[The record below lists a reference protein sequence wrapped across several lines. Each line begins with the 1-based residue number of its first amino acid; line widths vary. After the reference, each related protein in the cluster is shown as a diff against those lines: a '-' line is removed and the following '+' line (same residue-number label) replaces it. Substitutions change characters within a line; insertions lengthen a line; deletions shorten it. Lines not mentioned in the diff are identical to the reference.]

1 MSLNMVYESDD
12 AVLVANA
19 LLLLLDQLDG
29 LAQRCPLGSL
39 VIASGD
45 VLISLAQSWEATSF
59 EIEDDVVYV
68 VTVPAPVST
77 AKNHGVVFNHSL
89 RTKSSAEAAVLTC
102 PVDLYLQKPSI
113 ESMRSAGVVLEDE
126 IALIDTGLVIFTGA
140 ALQSLLDLRQS
151 AFVND
156 HGKINEAAQNQY
168 LRFEL
173 YTELLLAC
181 FTSSNMLHDFPDYA
195 HAAGFKSE
203 QSLSEVQ
210 KAGLEW
216 MWSTFHQFQLHMV
229 YFPRGEFLH
238 LGTSREVFNLLT
250 RDQATRTGSRTLW
263 YPQCRVIGSQLISSS
278 STDPA
283 AAVPEDAVGPSAT
296 STFVNAVVVAEPASL
311 PLESLVEHCAL
322 SEPAHR
328 MDHCFLSH
336 VMHPQ
341 LCAALPPVSKLILQ
355 EVPLRCNTLR
365 ELCPALAADA
375 GATESASTFCLLSQG
390 IDDDTKA
397 SLDAG
402 TIGGVRWAD
411 FLRFLGAEA
420 GDVWPAH
427 VPAPERSLWNAQLFP
442 VFVSSASTACPL
454 RLITSSGALWP
465 PAVAD
470 ATPSPAVLVQLLSAM
485 RLGHTSDDDDAF
497 QHATDVWKRSKRLSL
512 ADLLRY
518 GDAEAMFLWRELL
531 ATVVSQRVRV
541 DGADGV
547 ALATA
552 EFEHFR
558 RTLAALRSIHATVSI
573 AEAAAALLASWFA
586 HRFAGDGR
594 QTAASVADV
603 VRAQWTP
610 SDTGDDT
617 LAQLAHCVERYLATL
632 AAPSQ
637 AARGGEETFHD
648 EDWRVVV
655 RVHFLRSMAMTRP
668 TLLAHALT
676 TLLTTLM
683 ASSAVAPKAVP
694 RLVLALAQ
702 AARTMPAPAA
712 DTSPF
717 AWPPLQCADVVAASD
732 AAAAIASAADE
743 DLQRLRDAVVTH
755 LRDVF
760 AQQAQREETA
770 ATTAASDGRL
780 SERLEDFA
788 QRLVQRQIEISLH
801 VFDALSASPPIAAAP
816 SATRVVVA
824 RAPVRIDLAGGW
836 SDTPPIC
843 YDQAGSVLNV
853 AVTVDGQQPLRCVAA
868 FSEAPGVTVECW
880 HRTNVAFAEASSFA
894 AFATE
899 QCATWAQ
906 LSLVAH
912 SDSPCALPK
921 ACILLLLLRVLHRHG
936 AVEGSAVAAADVDPL
951 ERVLSRLVPAPYRGL
966 RLLCLS
972 NLPAGSGMGG
982 SSILAGVILH
992 AVATLCGLCTADA
1005 AASSWLSSLVL
1016 MVSQVEQLMT
1026 TGGGWQDQVG
1036 GLYPGVKLARS
1047 PASLPLTVAVQSVA
1061 LAAED
1066 AASTTAAAHWQR
1078 RFAER
1083 VCLVYTGQQRLAKDT
1098 LINALRKYA
1107 LLCTS
1112 SDSGGGSDGA
1122 APAAGSHDDLVQ
1134 QLIANA
1140 EDGFAQLQSF
1150 FAATTTTPPM
1160 LTMPSTAVEQL
1171 EAVDAALD
1179 RLGHVLQRYWAHKIR
1194 MAPGS
1199 DPEHIRRVLQRL
1211 TSLVTGLSLC
1221 GAGAGGFGVLVLRRD
1236 VSQATLQA
1244 TLDAIYA
1251 ADVRSD
1257 GSERWTVH
1265 RVAVDTVGVDA
1276 VGYDDASLDLAVLL
1290 TA

>member
-1 MSLNMVYESDD
+1 M
-12 AVLVANA
+12 
-19 LLLLLDQLDG
+19 
-29 LAQRCPLGSL
+29 R
-39 VIASGD
+39 
-45 VLISLAQSWEATSF
+45 
-59 EIEDDVVYV
+59 
-68 VTVPAPVST
+68 
-77 AKNHGVVFNHSL
+77 GV
-89 RTKSSAEAAVLTC
+89 
-102 PVDLYLQKPSI
+102 
-113 ESMRSAGVVLEDE
+113 GVVLESD

-140 ALQSLLDLRQS
+140 ALQSLLDLRHS
-151 AFVND
+151 PFVND
-156 HGKINEAAQNQY
+156 HNRVNQAAQNEY

-181 FTSSNMLHDFPDYA
+181 FTSSNMLHDFPDYL

-203 QSLSEVQ
+203 QGGLSDVQ
-210 KAGLEW
+210 KAGLDW

-229 YFPRGEFLH
+229 FFPRGEFLH

-250 RDQATRTGSRTLW
+250 RDTATRAGSRTLW
-263 YPQCRVIGSQLISSS
+263 YPQCRAVCSQLALLSSA
-278 STDPA
+278 DA
-283 AAVPEDAVGPSAT
+283 ASGDAAGPSEM
-296 STFVNAVVVAEPASL
+296 STFVNAVVVAESASL
-311 PLESLVEHCAL
+311 PQDSLVEHCAL
-322 SEPAHR
+322 SEPAGHI
-328 MDHCFLSH
+328 DSCFLSH
-336 VMHPQ
+336 VIHPQ
-341 LCAALPPVSKLILQ
+341 LCAALPPVSQLILQ
-355 EVPLRCNTLR
+355 EVPLRCDALS
-365 ELCPALAADA
+365 ELCPALTA
-375 GATESASTFCLLSQG
+375 GTSPAFCLLSQG

-402 TIGGVRWAD
+402 TIGGVRWAE
-411 FLRFLGAEA
+411 FLRFLGAAAE
-420 GDVWPAH
+420 DVWPTL
-427 VPAPERSLWNAQLFP
+427 VPAHDRSLWNARLFP
-442 VFVSSASTACPL
+442 VYVSLASDTCPL
-454 RLITSSGALWP
+454 RLVTSAGALWP
-465 PAVAD
+465 APAD
-470 ATPSPAVLVQLLSAM
+470 ATRLTSPSPSPTVLVQLLSAM
-485 RLGHTSDDDDAF
+485 RLGLTGGDDDAAF
-497 QHATDVWKRSKRLSL
+497 HRAVDVWKSCKRLSL
-512 ADLLRY
+512 AELLRY

-541 DGADGV
+541 DGADGAAGV
-547 ALATA
+547 GLATT
-552 EFEHFR
+552 EFEQFR
-558 RTLAALRSIHATVSI
+558 RALAALRSIHATVST
-573 AEAAAALLASWFA
+573 AEAASTLLASLFA
-586 HRFAGDGR
+586 HRFAGDGH
-594 QTAASVADV
+594 QTAASVAAV
-603 VRAQWTP
+603 VRTQLTP
-610 SDTGDDT
+610 SDAGDET
-617 LAQLAHCVERYLATL
+617 WAQLARCVERYLATL
-632 AAPSQ
+632 VAPSH
-637 AARGGEETFHD
+637 AARGGSQTFHD

-655 RVHFLRSMAMTRP
+655 RVHFLRSVAMTRP
-668 TLLAHALT
+668 TALSQALATLLA
-676 TLLTTLM
+676 TLL

-702 AARTMPAPAA
+702 ATRTMPAHVA
-712 DTSPF
+712 DASPF
-717 AWPPLQCADVVAASD
+717 AWPPLQCAAVASSD
-732 AAAAIASAADE
+732 AAAATASAADE
-743 DLQRLRDAVVTH
+743 DLRRLRDAVLAH

-760 AQQAQREETA
+760 AQQAQREVTA
-770 ATTAASDGRL
+770 ASTATAASDGRL

-801 VFDALSASPPIAAAP
+801 VFDAHSTSPSTVAAP
-816 SATRVVVA
+816 SPSSSSSAAATAATTRVVVA

-880 HRTNVAFAEASSFA
+880 HRTNAAAFAEASSFA

-912 SDSPCALPK
+912 ADSPCALPK
-921 ACILLLLLRVLHRHG
+921 ACVLLLLLRALHRH
-936 AVEGSAVAAADVDPL
+936 AADGSAAAATVAAEAGDVDPL
-951 ERVLSRLVPAPYRGL
+951 QRVLTRLVPAPYRGL
-966 RLLCLS
+966 RVLCLS

-992 AVATLCGLCTADA
+992 AVATLCRLRTADGATA
-1005 AASSWLSSLVL
+1005 AAAPSTSSAASSAASWLSSLVL

-1047 PASLPLTVAVQSVA
+1047 PGSLPLTVAVQSMA
-1061 LAAED
+1061 LAAAED
-1066 AASTTAAAHWQR
+1066 AASTSAAALWQR

-1112 SDSGGGSDGA
+1112 DGSRAEDSDAVTG
-1122 APAAGSHDDLVQ
+1122 PHDDLVQ

-1140 EDGFAQLQSF
+1140 EDGFAQLRSF
-1150 FAATTTTPPM
+1150 FAATTTTPP
-1160 LTMPSTAVEQL
+1160 STTPTATATVVEQL

-1179 RLGHVLQRYWAHKIR
+1179 RLGDVLQRYWAHKIR

-1211 TSLVTGLSLC
+1211 ASLVTGLSLC

-1251 ADVRSD
+1251 DDERRAGAIAPPTDNDDDGDVD
-1257 GSERWTVH
+1257 ATLPPERWTVH

-1276 VGYDDASLDLAVLL
+1276 VGYDDATVDLAALL